1 MAPKRK
7 AEDGP
12 AASPSTYP
20 QLFSISRKDARDM
33 ALETMQER
41 NMART
46 AELGRRIRLTEARID
61 ELKPPLDGE
70 VGSAQYEATKSL
82 LSTANEVAKL
92 LVELLEELMEMTGI
106 DESLD
111 SVIAE
116 LHESSLSIASVLEA
130 QAKAM
135 ESDAASKPDEV
146 SAERIKQTT
155 ESSSIAERAISR
167 HTNSTNMSVRDR
179 VARYHKL
186 QSDIKNLLP
195 QKADELSQALSNMAE
210 INENLRP
217 LRQATEVM
225 RRLEQLKIRARDKG
239 DDADEDDESAE
250 TEIEEE
256 IGDGDSEDDRLD
268 IADEFELELYT
279 DSEVTRM
286 IKDSLGI

>member
-46 AELGRRIRLTEARID
+46 AELERRIRLTEARID